1 MTAFDL
7 AKRDLR
13 GGLGGLGLL
22 WVCLMLAVAGL
33 AAVLSLV
40 SAMDKAIDA
49 NARSLL
55 GGDLELS
62 VASREA
68 SEEELAA
75 MRAFGEV
82 THIVET
88 RAMLRG
94 GEGTSLV
101 ELKGIDDAFPLAGP
115 LELDGAR
122 PQGLEVALDQELA
135 QRLDIATGDTVNLGF
150 AEMRVSAIITDM
162 ARGGGFNFAPTVLVD
177 GEGLA
182 ATRLIQPGSIVEHEY
197 KILLPDS
204 ADPRALGEQFT
215 ERFEDG
221 GWDFT
226 TRAGAAGG
234 TQRFVARTGDMLLLI
249 ALAALGIGTLG
260 IASAARAF
268 ATTRRRTVAQLKLV
282 GGTRKSI
289 GGMLAIE
296 LGIVIVAALV
306 IGLILGALAPPIVG
320 QIIGDRLPIAP
331 DPGPHFDALLLAAA
345 TGTLVTIAA
354 AWSPLAAALDVRP
367 AALLR
372 GSIDEHEEKRRWIIP
387 MVAAS
392 AAAALAILSASNE
405 QLAAMSVAGLVVLGL
420 FFALIGWVIRRL
432 ARATRQLGGPVQRL
446 GVAALDRPG
455 NATIRLSVALGLGLS
470 LLVLLAATGQSL
482 LKQLDDTIPQRA
494 PAFFL
499 VDLPKDGEPAF
510 RALVDEQL
518 PDSDIVLVPSIRG
531 SVTEYAGN
539 VVAEM
544 EELPD
549 GAWILRGDRGLTFLD
564 ELPEGNELT
573 QGEWWP
579 ADYDGRPL
587 VSVDAENAAALGL
600 KLGDTLTV
608 SVLGRP
614 LQAEV
619 ASFRNPDWR
628 SFGFNF
634 ALIFSPGSFDDAP
647 YTLMSTV
654 GVAPGTETLAFER
667 ALVETFP
674 QVSAIKVAD
683 IVTEVRSVLESLDA
697 AIRIAIAL
705 AIAMGVIVLAGSVVA
720 TRAQRA
726 RDIVLLRLVGG
737 QKGQLIGTQLIE
749 FVALA
754 SLSAI
759 GATAAGTLAA
769 RYVCESWFEI
779 AFTPDWMVLVLIPL
793 GAVVLAVTAALIAAW
808 PALTTRPA
816 QALRAR

>member
-22 WVCLMLAVAGL
+22 WICLMLAVAGL

-55 GGDLELS
+55 GGDLEFS

-68 SEEELAA
+68 SEDELTA
-75 MRAFGEV
+75 MRALGTV
-82 THIVET
+82 SHVVET

-94 GEGTSLV
+94 GDGTSLI
-101 ELKGIDDAFPLAGP
+101 ELKGVDEAFPLAGP
-115 LELDGAR
+115 LELDGTR
-122 PQGLEVALDQELA
+122 PEGLEVALDQELA
-135 QRLDIATGDTVNLGF
+135 ERLGIAKGDTINLGF
-150 AEMRVSAIITDM
+150 SQMRVSAIITDM
-162 ARGGGFNFAPTVLVD
+162 ARGGGFAFAPTVLVD
-177 GEGLA
+177 AEGLA

-197 KILLPDS
+197 KVLLPAS
-204 ADPRALGEQFT
+204 ADPDAVGEAFV
-215 ERFEDG
+215 ERFDEG
-221 GWDFT
+221 GWDYT

-282 GGTRKSI
+282 GGTRKTI
-289 GGMLAIE
+289 GGMLALE
-296 LGIVIVAALV
+296 LGMVILGALLV
-306 IGLILGALAPPIVG
+306 GLLLGALAPPIVG
-320 QIIGDRLPIAP
+320 QIIGERLPIAP

-345 TGTLVTIAA
+345 TGALVTIAA
-354 AWSPLAAALDVRP
+354 AWSPLVAALDVRP

-372 GSIDEHEEKRRWIIP
+372 GSIDEHEEKRRWIVP
-387 MVAAS
+387 MLAAS

-405 QLAAMSVAGLVVLGL
+405 QLAAIAVAGLVVLGL
-420 FFALIGWVIRRL
+420 LFAFIGWIIRRL
-432 ARATRQLGGPVQRL
+432 ARASRHLGGPVQRL
-446 GVAALDRPG
+446 GIAALDRPG
-455 NATIRLSVALGLGLS
+455 NATIRLTVALGLGLS

-499 VDLPKDGEPAF
+499 IDLPKDAEPGY
-510 RALVDEQL
+510 RALVEEQL
-518 PDSDIVLVPSIRG
+518 PDADIVLVPSIRG
-531 SVTEYAGN
+531 AVTEYAGN

-544 EELPD
+544 EELPE
-549 GAWILRGDRGLTFLD
+549 GAWILRGDRGLTFLAD
-564 ELPEGNELT
+564 LPEGNELT
-573 QGEWWP
+573 EGEWWP
-579 ADYDGRPL
+579 ADYDGPPL
-587 VSVDAENAAALGL
+587 VSVDAENAAAMGL
-600 KLGDTLTV
+600 KVGDSLTV

-619 ASFRNPDWR
+619 ASLRNPDWR

-634 ALIFSPGSFDDAP
+634 AMIFSPGSFDDAP
-647 YTLMSTV
+647 YTQMSTV
-654 GVAPGTETLAFER
+654 SVAPGTDTLAFER
-667 ALVETFP
+667 ALVEAFP

-683 IVTEVRSVLESLDA
+683 VVSEVRSVLESLDA

-705 AIAMGVIVLAGSVVA
+705 AIAMGVVVLAGSVVA

-737 QKGQLIGTQLIE
+737 QKSQLIGTQLIE
-749 FVALA
+749 FVVLA

-759 GATAAGTLAA
+759 GATAAGALAA
-769 RYVCESWFEI
+769 QYVCERWFEI
-779 AFTPDWMVLVLIPL
+779 AFTPDWTALILIPL
-793 GAVVLAVTAALIAAW
+793 GAVALAVTAALIAAW

-816 QALRAR
+816 EALRAR